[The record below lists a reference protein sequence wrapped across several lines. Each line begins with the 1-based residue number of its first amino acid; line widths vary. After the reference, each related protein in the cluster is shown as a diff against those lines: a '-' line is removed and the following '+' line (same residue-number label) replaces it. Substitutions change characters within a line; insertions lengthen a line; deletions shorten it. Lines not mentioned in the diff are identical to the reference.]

1 MSRRPDTFAASLLAW
16 YDEHG
21 RRHLPWQKNRSA
33 YRVWISE
40 IMLQQTQVETVI
52 PYFERFVARFP
63 DVCTL
68 AAAEQDEVLH
78 LWSGLGYYSRGRNLH
93 AAARR
98 VVSEHGGMLPDTID
112 GWRAL
117 PGVGRSTAG
126 AILALS
132 GGKRHPILDGNV
144 KRVLCRYH
152 GIDRW
157 PGESRTAKTLWA
169 LAESHTP
176 RQRVAAYTQAIMDL
190 GATVCVR
197 RQPLCT
203 ACPLRRRC
211 RARLKGAT
219 DAIPAPR
226 PKSPRPLRRTRF
238 LILRDEDQA
247 VLLER
252 RPPSGVWGGLWGFPE
267 CPPETDPARACAE
280 RFGFEPGRA
289 SFLKPR
295 QHGFTHFRLQ
305 IEPVLLEVD
314 GKAKADRVMEA
325 GSVLWYKGAS
335 SRRLGLAAPVDR
347 ILSELPPRA
356 VKDE

>member
-1 MSRRPDTFAASLLAW
+1 MSRSPQDFAASLLAW
-16 YDEHG
+16 YDDNG
-21 RRHLPWQKNRSA
+21 RKHLPWQKNRSP

-40 IMLQQTQVETVI
+40 IMLQQTQVGTVI
-52 PYFERFVARFP
+52 PYFQRFVARFP
-63 DVCTL
+63 DVETL

-93 AAARR
+93 ATARR
-98 VVSEHGGMLPDTID
+98 VVSEHRGKLPGDID
-112 GWRAL
+112 GWQAL
-117 PGVGRSTAG
+117 PGIGRSTAG

-132 GGKRHPILDGNV
+132 RGERHAILDGNV

-152 GIDRW
+152 GIDGW

-169 LAESHTP
+169 LAEAHTP
-176 RQRVAAYTQAIMDL
+176 GRRVAAYTQAIMDL
-190 GATVCVR
+190 GATVCIR
-197 RQPLCT
+197 RRPRCP

-211 RARLKGAT
+211 RARLDGAT
-219 DAIPAPR
+219 HAIPAPR
-226 PKSPRPLRRTRF
+226 PKKPRPLKRTRF
-238 LILRDEDQA
+238 LILRDEDQS

-267 CPPETDPARACAE
+267 CPPQADPARACAE
-280 RFGFEPGRA
+280 RFGLKPGRA
-289 SFLKPR
+289 SFLQPR
-295 QHGFTHFRLQ
+295 QHGFTHFRLE

-314 GKAKADRVMEA
+314 ANAKANRIMEA

-335 SRRLGLAAPVDR
+335 SKRLGLAAPVGR

-356 VKDE
+356 VKGT